1 MSTAIPTMTLESV
14 EPPGTE
20 GVLGAV
26 SGELPVSLSSVDGV
40 LGVDGVEGVE
50 GVSDGTVAF
59 PLSAATANV
68 ENPGEVASK

>member
-1 MSTAIPTMTLESV
+1 MPTMTLESA
-14 EPPGTE
+14 EPPGTD

-26 SGELPVSLSSVDGV
+26 SGELPVSLPDVEGV
-40 LGVDGVEGVE
+40 PGAEGVDGVEGE
-50 GVSDGTVAF
+50 GVSDGTVAL